1 MKMSEEI
8 EILKD
13 QIRELEKYKE
23 REIDALALGDAISDG
38 ICLTD
43 ESGIVITINK
53 SYSEIME
60 ISDDQI
66 VGHSI
71 DKLTAKFKIS
81 KSATLQAIEQKHKVS
96 IFTTVGSNGK
106 KVLITGYPYLDS
118 NGKVTSALTV
128 IRDLTEIIAIKER
141 LEEVERESELYR
153 TELDYLRKEQNYKSS
168 LIGESTSIK
177 KIKELI
183 SHVAKTEATVLITG
197 ETGSGK
203 EVIARE
209 IHQNNGK
216 EDVPYI
222 KVNCAA
228 IPDALLESEL
238 FGYEKGAFTGALNKT
253 KPGMFELANGGTI
266 LLDEIGEMPM
276 SLQSKLLRVL
286 QEKELRR
293 IGGTKSIVLDARVI
307 ASTNQDL
314 KTLINE
320 KKFRED
326 LYYRLNVIPIHIAPL
341 RERKEDIALLTNHLL
356 MKMNEKYGTHK
367 KIEHKAMAVFEQYEW
382 PGNVRELANIVER
395 LIVSDNSKG
404 ITFESVV
411 NILGQKSVFEQA
423 LLGHTTLKAATEN
436 VEKRMIESALKTH
449 GSTYKAA
456 QALGTSQPTLYR
468 KAKYYNLVVD

>member
-8 EILKD
+8 EILKE

-43 ESGIVITINK
+43 EAGIVIAINK

-60 ISDDQI
+60 IADDQI

-71 DKLTAKFKIS
+71 NKLTDRFKIN
-81 KSATLQAIEQKHKVS
+81 KSATLQAIEQKEKISV
-96 IFTTVGSNGK
+96 FTTLGNNDK
-106 KVLITGYPYLDS
+106 KVLITGYPYLDP

-128 IRDLTEIIAIKER
+128 IRDLTEIIEVKER

-276 SLQSKLLRVL
+276 ALQSKLLRVL
-286 QEKELRR
+286 QEKEIRR
-293 IGGTKSIVLDARVI
+293 IGGTKSIALNARVI

-314 KTLINE
+314 KMLIGE

-326 LYYRLNVIPIHIAPL
+326 LYYRLNVVPIHIAPL
-341 RERKEDIALLTNHLL
+341 RERKEDIALLTNYLL
-356 MKMNEKYGTHK
+356 MNMNEKYGTQK
-367 KIEHKAMAVFEQYEW
+367 KIEPKALTVFEQYEW

-395 LIVSDNSKG
+395 LIVSDRSKW
-404 ITFESVV
+404 ITFDSVI
-411 NILGQKSVFEQA
+411 NILGSKSVFEQE
-423 LLGHTTLKAATEN
+423 LLGLTSLKEATEN

-456 QALGTSQPTLYR
+456 KALGTSQPTLYR